1 MSRTYMCPNI
11 CGFAKVLA
19 LEIAKELVESSL
31 KKEGE
36 TDKKYQDHLKG
47 EQDKRFND
55 SFSET
60 DGKFNIDIR
69 KFKKNLS
76 NLKSKFRKW
85 NIVKS
90 AEKGNYR
97 KTFLSVNWNNFPMAR
112 KKEHSLANCRG
123 SAVRYTNVQSYLPIQ
138 SRVPTAKGK
147 SNTVFASEIEAET
160 LKGTG
165 PAVKPLQANIQNT
178 AKNQFHTM

>member
-1 MSRTYMCPNI
+1 
-11 CGFAKVLA
+11 
-19 LEIAKELVESSL
+19 
-31 KKEGE
+31 
-36 TDKKYQDHLKG
+36 
-47 EQDKRFND
+47 
-55 SFSET
+55 
-60 DGKFNIDIR
+60 
-69 KFKKNLS
+69 
-76 NLKSKFRKW
+76 
-85 NIVKS
+85 
-90 AEKGNYR
+90 
-97 KTFLSVNWNNFPMAR
+97 MAR